1 MSSIETEPGFPQSSS
16 GDSPS
21 LLQFTT
27 LTPAQIRAIDAL
39 MAGLGY
45 ETAAESAGVHRV
57 TVSRWANH
65 HPAFIAEMNRR
76 RRELLAESADRIRRL
91 DNLALR
97 SVQERIE
104 NGDPGAADAW
114 IKTRDVAKIAN
125 SIAGLT
131 DGNEIIQQRI
141 DRKERELAARKL
153 SAEDDTPYTIELR
166 DHERDLI
173 RREVY
178 AELAELLDDAPPSS
192 VADDGGLG

>member
-45 ETAAESAGVHRV
+45 EKAAESAGVHRV